1 MPRQIVSHPDVL
13 TSALLASATLLAA
26 LLATTTLLA
35 TTLLA
40 ALLASAPLL
49 ATTLLAALL
58 TIIFLVWHF
67 SSPSVVR

>member
-1 MPRQIVSHPDVL
+1 MANEEITRGG
-13 TSALLASATLLAA
+13 SATLLAA

-35 TTLLA
+35 AT
-40 ALLASAPLL
+40 LL